1 MPDSIERTTTW
12 LNPKQHPPGSLK
24 ENSKGHPDSYTER
37 NLSVSDDN
45 SGCTTDATHAWLPL
59 ALRRES
65 LVVFIV
71 AFTILIVVLAVLF
84 DYSNKHNGVASS
96 RANLYYLWTYGPT
109 AGEYRGRSEIN
120 NANFAQS
127 SWS

>member
-1 MPDSIERTTTW
+1 MTFSIERATTW
-12 LNPKQHPPGSLK
+12 LNRKRHTPGSQK
-24 ENSKGHPDSYTER
+24 ENSEGHPDSYTER
-37 NLSVSDDN
+37 NPSVSDDTD
-45 SGCTTDATHAWLPL
+45 GCTTDATHAWLPL

-109 AGEYRGRSEIN
+109 AGECRERDEITY
-120 NANFAQS
+120 ANFAQS